1 MGELNHADAAGFLGV
16 YALDALDDDERAAVE
31 AHVKD
36 CGACQTEVTEHR
48 EVAAVLAGPGW
59 THAPEGLWDRI
70 AGSLEEAPP
79 PLQMP
84 AAPVLPAAPVPP
96 TAPVVPLDA
105 ARRRFRPLGV
115 AAAAVAAAAVALVGV
130 MGLKI
135 VDDGR
140 RIDSLKEQ
148 AQSAELSRTAQ
159 AALADPDARRV
170 DLRSP
175 DTPFAA
181 QVVLLPDGTGYL
193 LDSNLPALGP
203 ERTYQLWAVVGS
215 NRISVGVL
223 GPKPDVAAF
232 TAPGQTSALAIT
244 SETAGGVVLTQSQPL
259 VLGTV

>member
-1 MGELNHADAAGFLGV
+1 MGELNHADAAELLGA
-16 YALDALDDDERAAVE
+16 YALDALDDDERAAVD
-31 AHVKD
+31 AHVRD
-36 CGACQTEVTEHR
+36 CGACRAEVAEHR
-48 EVAAVLAGPGW
+48 EVAAVLAGPRW
-59 THAPEGLWDRI
+59 ARAPEGLWDRI

-84 AAPVLPAAPVPP
+84 V
-96 TAPVVPLDA
+96 APVVPLDA
-105 ARRRFRPLGV
+105 SRRRFRPLGV

-148 AQSAELSRTAQ
+148 AQSAELSRTAR
-159 AALADPDARRV
+159 AALADPAARRV

-175 DTPFAA
+175 DAPLAA

-193 LDSNLPALGP
+193 LDSNLPELGP
-203 ERTYQLWAVVGS
+203 DSTYQLWAVVGT

-223 GPKPDVAAF
+223 GPRPDVAAF

-244 SETAGGVVLTQSQPL
+244 SEVAGGVVLTQRPP
-259 VLGTV
+259 VVVGTV

>member
-1 MGELNHADAAGFLGV
+1 VGELNHADAAELLGV
-16 YALDALDDDERAAVE
+16 YAVDALDDAERAAVE

-36 CGACQTEVTEHR
+36 CGACQSEVTEHR

-59 THAPEGLWDRI
+59 TRAPEGLWDRI

-84 AAPVLPAAPVPP
+84 AAPVPPAAR
-96 TAPVVPLDA
+96 APVVPLDA

-140 RIDSLKEQ
+140 RIDSLQEQ
-148 AQSAELSRTAQ
+148 AQGADLSRTAQ
-159 AALADPDARRV
+159 AALADPGARRV

-175 DTPFAA
+175 DAPFAA

-193 LDSNLPALGP
+193 LDSNLPDLGP

-223 GPKPDVAAF
+223 GPKPEVAAF

-244 SETAGGVVLTQSQPL
+244 SETAGGVMFTQRQPL
-259 VLGTV
+259 VIGTV

>member
-1 MGELNHADAAGFLGV
+1 MGGELNHADAAEFLGV
-16 YALDALDDDERAAVE
+16 YALDALDGDERAAVE
-31 AHVKD
+31 AHVRD
-36 CGACQTEVTEHR
+36 CGACQTEVAEHR

-59 THAPEGLWDRI
+59 TRAPEGLWDRI

-84 AAPVLPAAPVPP
+84 PAPPV
-96 TAPVVPLDA
+96 APVVPLDA
-105 ARRRFRPLGV
+105 ARRRFRPAEV
-115 AAAAVAAAAVALVGV
+115 AAAAIAAAAVALVGV

-148 AQSAELSRTAQ
+148 AQNFELSRTAQ
-159 AALADPDARRV
+159 AALADPGARRV
-170 DLRSP
+170 DLRSSGA
-175 DTPFAA
+175 PFAA

-193 LDSNLPALGP
+193 LENNLPPLGP
-203 ERTYQLWAVVGS
+203 DRTYQLWAVVGT

-223 GPKPDVAAF
+223 GPTPEVAAF

-259 VLGTV
+259 VVGTV

>member
-1 MGELNHADAAGFLGV
+1 MGELTHADAAGFLGV
-16 YALDALDDDERAAVE
+16 YALDALDDDERSAVE
-31 AHVKD
+31 AHVRD
-36 CGACQTEVTEHR
+36 CGACQAEVAEHR
-48 EVAAVLAGPGW
+48 EVAAVLAGPAW
-59 THAPEGLWDRI
+59 SRAPEGLWDRI
-70 AGSLEEAPP
+70 ADSLEEAPP

-84 AAPVLPAAPVPP
+84 AAPAAPP
-96 TAPVVPLDA
+96 APVAPVEPVISLDT

-115 AAAAVAAAAVALVGV
+115 AAAAVVAAAVAVVGV

-159 AALADPDARRV
+159 AALADPGARRV
-170 DLRSP
+170 ALRST

-193 LDSNLPALGP
+193 LDSNLPELGVD
-203 ERTYQLWAVVGS
+203 RTYQLWAVVGS

-232 TAPGQTSALAIT
+232 KAPGQTSALAIT

-259 VLGTV
+259 VVGTV

>member
-1 MGELNHADAAGFLGV
+1 MGGELNHADAAEFLGV
-16 YALDALDDDERAAVE
+16 YALDALDGDERAAVE
-31 AHVKD
+31 AHVRD
-36 CGACQTEVTEHR
+36 CGACQTEVAEHR

-59 THAPEGLWDRI
+59 TRAPEGLWDRI

-79 PLQMP
+79 PLQTPP
-84 AAPVLPAAPVPP
+84 AQPL
-96 TAPVVPLDA
+96 APVVPLDA
-105 ARRRFRPLGV
+105 ARRRFRPAEV
-115 AAAAVAAAAVALVGV
+115 AAAAIAAAAVALVGV

-148 AQSAELSRTAQ
+148 AQNFELSRTAQ
-159 AALADPDARRV
+159 AALADPGARRV
-170 DLRSP
+170 DLRSSGA
-175 DTPFAA
+175 PFAA

-193 LDSNLPALGP
+193 LENNLPPLGP
-203 ERTYQLWAVVGS
+203 DRTYQLWAVVGT

-223 GPKPDVAAF
+223 GPTPEVAAF

-259 VLGTV
+259 VVGTV

>member
-1 MGELNHADAAGFLGV
+1 MGELNHTDAAAFLGV
-16 YALDALDDDERAAVE
+16 YALDALDGDERAAVE

-36 CGACQTEVTEHR
+36 CRACQTEVAEHR

-59 THAPEGLWDRI
+59 IRAPEGLWDRI
-70 AGSLEEAPP
+70 ADSLEEAPP

-84 AAPVLPAAPVPP
+84 AAPPVPATP
-96 TAPVVPLDA
+96 VAPVVPIDA
-105 ARRRFRPLGV
+105 GRRRFHPLGV

-148 AQSAELSRTAQ
+148 AQSAELSRTAK
-159 AALADPDARRV
+159 AALADPGARRV

-175 DTPFAA
+175 ETPFAA

-193 LDSNLPALGP
+193 LDSNLPDLGAD
-203 ERTYQLWAVVGS
+203 RTYQLWAVVGS

-223 GPKPDVAAF
+223 GPKPEIAAF

-244 SETAGGVVLTQSQPL
+244 SEAAGGVVLSQSQPL
-259 VLGTV
+259 VVGTV

>member
-1 MGELNHADAAGFLGV
+1 MGELNHADAAEFLGA

-31 AHVKD
+31 AHVRE
-36 CGACQTEVTEHR
+36 CGACQAEVAEHR

-59 THAPEGLWDRI
+59 VRAPEGLWDRI

-84 AAPVLPAAPVPP
+84 V
-96 TAPVVPLDA
+96 APVVPLDA
-105 ARRRFRPLGV
+105 SRRRFHPFGV
-115 AAAAVAAAAVALVGV
+115 AAAAATVAAVALVGV
-130 MGLKI
+130 MGVKI

-159 AALADPDARRV
+159 AALADPGARRV

-175 DTPFAA
+175 DAPFAA

-193 LDSNLPALGP
+193 LDSNLPELAAD
-203 ERTYQLWAVVGS
+203 RTYQLWAVVGT

-232 TAPGQTSALAIT
+232 KAPGQTSALAIT
-244 SETAGGVVLTQSQPL
+244 SETAGGVVLTQSRPL
-259 VLGTV
+259 VVGTV

>member
-1 MGELNHADAAGFLGV
+1 VGELNHADAAGFLGV
-16 YALDALDDDERAAVE
+16 YALDALDDDDERAAVE
-31 AHVKD
+31 THVRE
-36 CGACQTEVTEHR
+36 CGACQAEVAEHR

-59 THAPEGLWDRI
+59 TRAPEGLWDRI

-84 AAPVLPAAPVPP
+84 VAPVI
-96 TAPVVPLDA
+96 PLDA
-105 ARRRFRPLGV
+105 SRRRLRPLGA
-115 AAAAVAAAAVALVGV
+115 AAAAVAVAAVAVVGV

-148 AQSAELSRTAQ
+148 AQSAQLSRTAN
-159 AALADPDARRV
+159 AALADPAARRV

-175 DTPFAA
+175 DAPFVA

-193 LDSNLPALGP
+193 LDNNLPELDAD
-203 ERTYQLWAVVGS
+203 RTYQLWAVVGT

-244 SETAGGVVLTQSQPL
+244 SEAAGGVVLTQNPAL
-259 VLGTV
+259 VVGTV